1 MKHYIHSQITSAD
14 HPVPVA
20 LVGCG
25 GTGSQILTG
34 LARLHYALCG
44 LGHPGLHVSV
54 FDGDEVSESNVA
66 RQNFSPLDIGRNKA
80 VVSVTKINM
89 YMGVSWKAYPCTF
102 EEIKTA
108 DQARTPILV
117 TAVDSA
123 KARLAI
129 VRKVRNIESNGFLYW
144 LDTGNTRDS
153 GQVILG
159 SLKVIGQP
167 PGKDVIDALP
177 TVTELYDLKK
187 VKEKAQGPSCSLDE
201 ALKQQDLLVNTMV
214 ASWAVHL
221 LWTGFRQGHLTHHGC
236 FIDLKTMRVNPLP
249 VDPEAWKRIRGE

>member
-1 MKHYIHSQITSAD
+1 MKHYIHSHITAAD
-14 HPVPVA
+14 HPVQVA

-34 LARLHYALCG
+34 LARLHYALCR
-44 LGHPGLHVSV
+44 LGHPGLFVSV

-89 YMGVSWKAYPCTF
+89 YMGVSWKGYPCAF
-102 EEIKTA
+102 EEIKTV
-108 DQARTPILV
+108 DPARSLILV

-123 KARLAI
+123 KARLVIA
-129 VRKVRNIESNGFLYW
+129 RKVRNNGYEFLYW

-159 SLKVIGQP
+159 SLKPIGQP

-177 TVTELYDLKK
+177 TVDALYDLEK

-221 LWTGFRQGHLTHHGC
+221 LWTGFKQGHLTHHGC
-236 FIDLKTMRVNPLP
+236 FIDLKSMRVNPLP
-249 VDPEAWKRIRGE
+249 VDPGAWKRIRGE

>member
-1 MKHYIHSQITSAD
+1 MKHYIHSHITAAD
-14 HPVPVA
+14 HPVQVA

-34 LARLHYALCG
+34 LARLHYALCR

-54 FDGDEVSESNVA
+54 FDGDDVSESNVA

-89 YMGVSWKAYPCTF
+89 YMGVSWKAYPCAY
-102 EEIKTA
+102 EALKTA
-108 DQARTPILV
+108 DPARSLILV

-123 KARLAI
+123 KARLVIA
-129 VRKVRNIESNGFLYW
+129 RKIRNNGYGFLYW

-159 SLKVIGQP
+159 SLKPAVQP
-167 PGKDVIDALP
+167 PGKDVVDTLP
-177 TVTELYDLKK
+177 AVDELYDLKK

>member
-1 MKHYIHSQITSAD
+1 MKHYIHSQITAAD

-34 LARLHYALCG
+34 LARLHYALCR
-44 LGHPGLHVSV
+44 LGHPGLQVSV

-89 YMGVSWKAYPCTF
+89 YMGVSWKAYPCAF
-102 EEIKTA
+102 GEIKTA

-123 KARLAI
+123 KARLSI

-159 SLKVIGQP
+159 SLKAIGQP
-167 PGKDVIDALP
+167 PGKDVVDALP
-177 TVTELYDLKK
+177 TVDELYNLKK